1 MSLLTT
7 QQITLDLTVP
17 RVQNVRC
24 VQDDQNTRLVRIVVT
39 NNGEPF
45 LLNPET
51 MIISYKV
58 CKPDSRYVWNKT
70 GITIN
75 DDGTVTVDL
84 SEQALAIT
92 GIAKSALKIQE
103 GEEKISTLPFNII
116 VEKAVVGNDEL
127 ISESESDV
135 IDEMENHLI
144 DYNNPHK
151 TDAAQVGLG
160 NVPNVAT
167 NDQTPTYTEAD
178 KLTAL
183 TSGEKLST
191 AFGKLAKAVTELI
204 THLSDK
210 FIHITDEERTSWNA
224 ASDQTHTH
232 SNQNVLDSISS
243 ASISNWNDKYTK
255 NEVDNKFSTLETNI
269 DWKESV
275 NTYDDIATAYPS
287 PQDGWTVNVKDTDY
301 TYRYNGL
308 EWVAISANAIPKATA
323 DIDGLMSKE
332 DKTTLDNLSGGSVT
346 GVKGAAETN
355 YRQGNINL
363 TPENI
368 GALPMDG
375 MAISAKK
382 SEQDGNGNV
391 ISNTYFTKTEG
402 DALKK
407 SVSDGKTTVAKV
419 ITEQGIVTAADASFA
434 TIAQNIQAAGT
445 SRYNAGYSAGNI
457 ADYQAGAN
465 DSKKGTA
472 TANQVLSGYTFT
484 NTTGINLAGAMANQ
498 GAKAATLNC
507 GESYTI
513 PAGYHN
519 GSGKITAN
527 TLTFQTSATAT
538 APQLLSG
545 YTAWANG
552 NKITGTMINRGNLN
566 WNPTTAGSKTIA
578 AGYYSGG
585 TISNS
590 AAISNELQLQLQSI
604 TAEWAQK
611 TQKSNTITARV
622 VRGNLGGTDINVGVT
637 IPLSQFKKL
646 YTGISFTTSIACE
659 IYSGTSSSGTKLKT
673 TTAGTAYTRS
683 LSDYSNLYVQSPAYN
698 TNGTVKFFF
707 YN

>member
-58 CKPDSRYVWNKT
+58 CKPDSLYVWNKT
-70 GITIN
+70 GVTIN

-144 DYNNPHK
+144 NYNNPHK

-183 TSGEKLST
+183 TSGEKISA

-224 ASDQTHTH
+224 ASDQKHTH

-368 GALPMDG
+368 GLGNVPNVATNDQTPTFTEAAARENITSGEKLSTLFGKIMKWFSDLKAVAFSGSYNDLSDKPSIPAAVAVKGNAESSYRTGNVNLTPANIGALPSSYVIYGNTAAAAGYALD
-375 MAISAKK
+375 ARHANPNISGSLQSQINAA
-382 SEQDGNGNV
+382 
-391 ISNTYFTKTEG
+391 NT
-402 DALKK
+402 ALKTH
-407 SVSDGKTTVAKV
+407 KTS
-419 ITEQGIVTAADASFA
+419 ADHD
-434 TIAQNIQAAGT
+434 
-445 SRYNAGYSAGNI
+445 SRYALKTDMTTSLNKKIRGMTGAVYNVVMLSA
-457 ADYQAGAN
+457 DMTF
-465 DSKKGTA
+465 SSGTA
-472 TANQVLSGYTFT
+472 TYSLAAIKTALGVNSFAVSAFAIAKNSTVVVCTGCSISGTTLTVRARQITDNGSEVLSG
-484 NTTGINLAGAMANQ
+484 
-498 GAKAATLNC
+498 
-507 GESYTI
+507 SRTI
-513 PAGYHN
+513 
-519 GSGKITAN
+519 
-527 TLTFQTSATAT
+527 QV
-538 APQLLSG
+538 
-545 YTAWANG
+545 
-552 NKITGTMINRGNLN
+552 
-566 WNPTTAGSKTIA
+566 IA
-578 AGYYSGG
+578 FYS
-585 TISNS
+585 
-590 AAISNELQLQLQSI
+590 
-604 TAEWAQK
+604 
-611 TQKSNTITARV
+611 
-622 VRGNLGGTDINVGVT
+622 
-637 IPLSQFKKL
+637 
-646 YTGISFTTSIACE
+646 
-659 IYSGTSSSGTKLKT
+659 
-673 TTAGTAYTRS
+673 
-683 LSDYSNLYVQSPAYN
+683 
-698 TNGTVKFFF
+698 
-707 YN
+707 